1 MKGVRVAWLTSAR
14 WLGLPHDCVLA
25 GLGLD
30 RGAARRILTT

>member
-1 MKGVRVAWLTSAR
+1 MKAFGWGWLTSAR

-30 RGAARRILTT
+30 GGAAGRVLTT